1 MASSTGTGAGVF
13 QTSPTITTPTIDTIT
28 SAASTALTLKSAGTT
43 AVTIDTSQ
51 RVTIPNQVSVCAFIS
66 GNQSI
71 AASGTI
77 QVTLNSTGYNI
88 GSAFNTSTYRFTAPV
103 AGRYLV
109 LGVTEMAGP
118 PTQNHTGLTINGT
131 TSSAKGLPDQFQ
143 QCSASNA
150 YSSGQNAV
158 HKNAIL
164 NLSANDYV
172 ELWVFNAGSGTYLY
186 SGRTNMTITLLG

>member
-1 MASSTGTGAGVF
+1 MPISTIDSKGL
-13 QTSPTITTPTIDTIT
+13 TSPLTSGVTTNTIT
-28 SAASTALTLKSAGTT
+28 SAASTALTLQSAGTT
-43 AVTIDTSQ
+43 GLSINTSGYVTTPS
-51 RVTIPNQVSVCAFIS
+51 QVSAFAYIA
-66 GNQSI
+66 GNQSL
-71 AASGTI
+71 APSGTI
-77 QVTLNSTGYNI
+77 QVTLNNTGYNI
-88 GSAFNTSTYRFTAPV
+88 GNAFNTSTYRFTAPV

-131 TSSAKGLPDQFQ
+131 TSTVKGLPDQFQ

-164 NLSANDYV
+164 NLSVGDYV

-186 SGRTNMTITLLG
+186 TARTNMTITLLG